1 MAVDL
6 NKLAEKL
13 KQQRNIGVA
22 RDGRLLDRDPRNDG
36 NSNDPPSTGTTLN
49 PKRFF
54 KA

>member
-13 KQQRNIGVA
+13 KQQRNVGVT
-22 RDGRLLDRDPRNDG
+22 RDGRLSDRDPRDDG
-36 NSNDPPSTGTTLN
+36 SHGQPPNGTTLT

-54 KA
+54 

>member
-13 KQQRNIGVA
+13 KQQRNVGVT
-22 RDGRLLDRDPRNDG
+22 RDGRLMEKDPQNDG
-36 NSNDPPSTGTTLN
+36 SQGSSQEGTTLT

-54 KA
+54 